1 MAVADKDVF
10 GVAVRGAL
18 AVKALAEAAVRA
30 TSNPEN
36 FMVYIGYIDV
46 GKRLLVIIVCS
57 NKELSD
63 VLKMHSEYI
72 EKNTDTVTF

>member
-1 MAVADKDVF
+1 VAVADKDVF

-36 FMVYIGYIDV
+36 FMVI
-46 GKRLLVIIVCS
+46 LF
-57 NKELSD
+57 N
-63 VLKMHSEYI
+63 
-72 EKNTDTVTF
+72 